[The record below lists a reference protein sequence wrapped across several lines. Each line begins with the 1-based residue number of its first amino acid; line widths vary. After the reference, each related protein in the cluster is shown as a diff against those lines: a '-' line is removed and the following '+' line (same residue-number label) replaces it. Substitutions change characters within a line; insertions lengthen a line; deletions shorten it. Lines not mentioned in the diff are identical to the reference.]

1 MKVLVISHMYPST
14 FSEIEGLFIHQQ
26 VKELERQG
34 CEVKVIS
41 PKPWTPFPIEYL
53 SKKWKRYSQIPKKVI
68 WDGIEVHYPR
78 YLDFPKAL
86 FFASSGERMFKGIQ
100 KTVDRI
106 LQDFKFDLIHSHVAL
121 PDGYVGMEI
130 AKRYKKPL
138 VVTVH
143 GADFYR
149 TILKNKKCKKNIEK
163 VINFSNK
170 TIVVSNKLKKTGEKE
185 LKIEEEKIVIIP
197 DGINKEDIFKEESN
211 LSKEYGDKKIILS
224 VSHLIKTK
232 GIDLNLKAISR
243 LKEKYPTIHYLIIGE
258 GKARKK
264 LEKIVKNLNLQDKVE
279 FLGQLPHN
287 KVMEY
292 MSICDIF
299 SLPSWKEGFGVVYIE
314 AMAHKKP
321 VIACEGEGPEDFIK
335 DKKTGLLV
343 KPKDVGSL
351 AEAIDFLLSNSERA
365 KEIGERAK
373 KLVLENYTWE
383 RIAGRLIEI
392 YKKAI
397 TS

>member
-1 MKVLVISHMYPST
+1 
-14 FSEIEGLFIHQQ
+14 
-26 VKELERQG
+26 
-34 CEVKVIS
+34 
-41 PKPWTPFPIEYL
+41 
-53 SKKWKRYSQIPKKVI
+53 
-68 WDGIEVHYPR
+68 
-78 YLDFPKAL
+78 
-86 FFASSGERMFKGIQ
+86 
-100 KTVDRI
+100 
-106 LQDFKFDLIHSHVAL
+106 
-121 PDGYVGMEI
+121 
-130 AKRYKKPL
+130 
-138 VVTVH
+138 
-143 GADFYR
+143 
-149 TILKNKKCKKNIEK
+149 
-163 VINFSNK
+163 
-170 TIVVSNKLKKTGEKE
+170 
-185 LKIEEEKIVIIP
+185 LKIESGKIIVVP
-197 DGINKEDIFKEESN
+197 DGINPENIFDGESN
-211 LSKEYGDKKIILS
+211 LLSKYKNLTTGQNLVSRFARNKDKKIILS

-351 AEAIDFLLSNSERA
+351 AEAIDFLLSNPERA

-383 RIAGRLIEI
+383 RIAGRLMILPMMQLLLQ
-392 YKKAI
+392 K
-397 TS
+397 